1 MSYRIRASTPA
12 DEPAIH
18 AVYAAAARQGGGLL
32 RREDEVTHDYVSHN
46 VEHSLQSGLTFVA
59 ETADV
64 TGDVT
69 DGGRILGEIHAWP
82 SSTRQL
88 GHCLSN
94 LTVAVDPAA
103 QRRGVGRALFEQLI
117 AAARVNAK
125 FRIIELY
132 CREDNQRALDLYQ
145 SLGFVFEGRLKGRV
159 WQDHGKPYLDDLLMA
174 LYLVTDI

>member
-1 MSYRIRASTPA
+1 MSYRIRPSTPA

-32 RREDEVTHDYVSHN
+32 RREDEVTHDYVWHN
-46 VEHSLQSGLTFVA
+46 LENSLQSGLTFVA
-59 ETADV
+59 ETD
-64 TGDVT
+64 DVT
-69 DGGRILGEIHAWP
+69 DSGRILGEIHAWP
-82 SSTRQL
+82 SPTRQL

-117 AAARVNAK
+117 AAARGNAK

-132 CREDNQRALDLYQ
+132 CREDNARAIELYQ

-159 WQDHGKPYLDDLLMA
+159 WQGDGKPYLDDLLMA
-174 LYLVTDI
+174 LYLTAEA